1 MSDHKRQHWLP
12 DTYLGAWCD
21 PDSSKQN
28 PGRVYR
34 YGRDGR
40 YRDYRP
46 PSRIFTVDD
55 LYTAPDA
62 DGGRNLETEHA
73 LTRLEDRFSRLRD
86 GRLVRGQPLSDEDRR
101 DLIWF
106 VAALRNR
113 SPAMHSH
120 HARFKDRVLEI
131 ARSAEAA
138 LNARSPEKRHDAMRG
153 MRPPSSPED
162 RENSVSLDE
171 FRKEAA
177 APFGAYLPR
186 HIVIEA
192 GILEQM
198 QVAILRAHG
207 PEALITSDRPV
218 SWWDPTD
225 PPPNL
230 VRALGLGR
238 RNIEVTV
245 PLTPLLCARI
255 SHHRGPDYLDLGA
268 HEVDEINMRTLYL
281 AREVFISCSPHLV
294 VDWLDAGNGADLT
307 STP

>member
-21 PDSSKQN
+21 PDPSKQN

-34 YGRDGR
+34 YGKDGC

-55 LYTAPDA
+55 LYTVPGA

-120 HARFKDRVLEI
+120 HARFKDRILEI
-131 ARSAEAA
+131 AESTEAA
-138 LNARSPEKRHDAMRG
+138 LKAMSPERRHDAMSG
-153 MRPPSSPED
+153 MRTLSSPGD
-162 RENSVSLDE
+162 KTNSISLDD

-192 GILEQM
+192 GMLERM
-198 QVAILRAHG
+198 RVAVLRAPG
-207 PEALITSDRPV
+207 PETLITSDRPV

-225 PPPNL
+225 PPPNP
-230 VRALGLGR
+230 VRPLGLGC

-255 SHHRGPDYLDLGA
+255 SHHRGPDYLDLDVD
-268 HEVDEINMRTLYL
+268 EVDEINMRTLYR
-281 AREVFISCSPHLV
+281 AREVFISCRPDLV
-294 VDWLDAGNGADLT
+294 VDWLEEGDGTDPAPTL
-307 STP
+307 